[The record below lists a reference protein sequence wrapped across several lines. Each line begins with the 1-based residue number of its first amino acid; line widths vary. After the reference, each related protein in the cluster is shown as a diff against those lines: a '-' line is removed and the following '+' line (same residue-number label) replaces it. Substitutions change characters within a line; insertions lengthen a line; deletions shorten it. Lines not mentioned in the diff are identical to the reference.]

1 MTEIDSLR
9 RITLKDLSFLFERLK
24 QVKGR
29 VEELI
34 AHEPERKEELL
45 EMVEEYLQGKI
56 IFSNFNSRDTYT
68 IQARVNGLLEIES
81 VLFGWEADGEKRE
94 QRVCLVSRPSNLVS
108 GASCLYFLCPHS
120 HRICRKLYTDGYVL
134 TSRHSFPHTYSER
147 NYSHKWREFNKSMKL
162 LLFLDDEENFKG
174 KRERY
179 RGRLTRYGRKVARIA
194 GGETFEGIAQ
204 TQRSRIEKIFHTDFR
219 RGRPPKPAH
228 KKD

>member
-34 AHEPERKEELL
+34 AHEPERKEKLL
-45 EMVEEYLQGKI
+45 EMVEEHLQGEI

-81 VLFGWEADGEKRE
+81 FLFGWEADGEKRE

-108 GASCLYFLCPHS
+108 GASCIYFLCPHS

-134 TSRHSFPHTYSER
+134 TSRHSFQHTYSER
-147 NYSHKWREFNKSMKL
+147 NQSHKWREFNKSMKS
-162 LLFLDDEENFKG
+162 LLFLDNEDNFKG

-179 RGRLTRYGRKVARIA
+179 RGKLTRFGRKVAKLA
-194 GGETFEGIAQ
+194 GGETFEDIALKQ
-204 TQRSRIEKIFHTDFR
+204 RTQLEKIFYMGFGG
-219 RGRPPKPAH
+219 GRKQKPAH
-228 KKD
+228 KTS